1 MRSDNTP
8 LSGLLRGTNVDE
20 QLLAN
25 SETFADGRYA
35 ICQARP
41 HRSPNIGHA
50 NTRARATRVC
60 LQSRGSGH
68 LGDPA
73 RGYSARMDVRF
84 AGLPILV
91 AAVCCLTA
99 GPAAAQV
106 YRCVGLT
113 GATLYT
119 DSPCPKGSAQAHEIT
134 AEVGSC
140 TTAGCVARREAEA
153 KAARLRLLDEKA
165 ELARLLEL
173 RIRQEEAW
181 ARVIAAQRT
190 AEAAAE
196 AYAPPREEVVI
207 GAAYPAWFAHRP
219 FLFRH
224 HPRHAKPD
232 PRSLPTAGPLVRRGD
247 EPIQRINLG
256 RPGFR
261 LRVSVDG

>member
-41 HRSPNIGHA
+41 HRS
-50 NTRARATRVC
+50 
-60 LQSRGSGH
+60 
-68 LGDPA
+68 
-73 RGYSARMDVRF
+73 
-84 AGLPILV
+84 
-91 AAVCCLTA
+91 
-99 GPAAAQV
+99 
-106 YRCVGLT
+106 
-113 GATLYT
+113 
-119 DSPCPKGSAQAHEIT
+119 KGSAQAHEIT